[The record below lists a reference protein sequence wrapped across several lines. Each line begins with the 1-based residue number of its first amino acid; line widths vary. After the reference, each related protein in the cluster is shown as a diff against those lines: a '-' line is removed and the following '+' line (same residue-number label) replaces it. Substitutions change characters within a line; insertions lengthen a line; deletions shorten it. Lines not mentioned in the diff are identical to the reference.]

1 MSRAPPLMPS
11 TSSGH
16 SYSSPKLGAA
26 AIYSTSSPTGSPRPY
41 FAQHLPGT
49 LSPYRD
55 ASARYAHLGSPRI
68 SSLSRDA
75 TAALK
80 GSNYPTSSSRPT
92 SPTPRS
98 RSRSRS
104 PSPSSDSGES
114 SASSSRASRAPVD
127 DQAQLDERPL
137 LTRSDSSS
145 RNDVPTQPAD
155 NHDSAPGPSV
165 DSPNGL
171 KRVHQLQPIDTKSKF
186 SLPCPTLLVSHLS
199 SLFLSTTCDIRCTFP
214 DIPDHLSTSIDPL
227 REARFVTSTCNSSG
241 WRGHAADTVWSW
253 SYSPVHMAPAS
264 ALNCLSAA
272 MLRPCSSAI
281 LSSGSGCMLRV
292 ACVSLSWAGRS

>member
-11 TSSGH
+11 SSSGH

-92 SPTPRS
+92 SPTPG
-98 RSRSRS
+98 SRS

-114 SASSSRASRAPVD
+114 SASSSRASRAPAD
-127 DQAQLDERPL
+127 DQAQLDDRPL

-145 RNDVPTQPAD
+145 RKGVPPQPAD
-155 NHDSAPGPSV
+155 IDDSAPGPSV
-165 DSPNGL
+165 DSPSGL
-171 KRVHQLQPIDTKSKF
+171 RRVHQLQPIETKSKF
-186 SLPCPTLLVSHLS
+186 SLPSPTLLVSHLS
-199 SLFLSTTCDIRCTFP
+199 PFFLSIAFDIL
-214 DIPDHLSTSIDPL
+214 DHLSTSIDPL
-227 REARFVTSTCNSSG
+227 REYRSVTSTCNSSG
-241 WRGHAADTVWSW
+241 WRGHAADAVWS
-253 SYSPVHMAPAS
+253 SVLSPGPYGACIRTQLPV
-264 ALNCLSAA
+264 
-272 MLRPCSSAI
+272 
-281 LSSGSGCMLRV
+281 GSH
-292 ACVSLSWAGRS
+292 ATSL